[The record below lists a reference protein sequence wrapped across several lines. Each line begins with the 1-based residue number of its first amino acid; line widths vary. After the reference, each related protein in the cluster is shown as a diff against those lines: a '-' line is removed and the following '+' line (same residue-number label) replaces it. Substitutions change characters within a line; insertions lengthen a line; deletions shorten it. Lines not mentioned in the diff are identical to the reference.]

1 MSYQQKYL
9 KYKSK
14 YLALKAQATP
24 MTKNT
29 VGTNLSNLV
38 QLGGSGINSKT
49 NTIEQLTATPSLTEI
64 WGGSFST
71 KSKTDISNLV
81 NLLNESE
88 DIVTTEFSLTGG
100 SESGEVA
107 QSDSEE
113 VNAEENK
120 DSSSSSSSE
129 SASAT
134 ESSENKSDS
143 EIAKAAVVADSN
155 DDDKKDDSDSEVKET
170 VEGEMSA
177 GGKKKPNSYKKFFFE
192 DSDIVQSST
201 TSDSEL
207 SSFNTSTTEDSDAD
221 L

>member
-14 YLALKAQATP
+14 YLALKSQATP
-24 MTKNT
+24 MTKNKNT
-29 VGTNLSNLV
+29 TETNLSNLV
-38 QLGGSGINSKT
+38 QLGGSSINNKT
-49 NTIEQLTATPSLTEI
+49 NNIEQLTATPSLTEI
-64 WGGSFST
+64 WGGSFSA

-100 SESGEVA
+100 SESVDSELS
-107 QSDSEE
+107 QSDSEDIGS
-113 VNAEENK
+113 ENK
-120 DSSSSSSSE
+120 SDDSSSSSE
-129 SASAT
+129 SASA
-134 ESSENKSDS
+134 ENKSES
-143 EIAKAAVVADSN
+143 EIPKADVIADSN
-155 DDDKKDDSDSEVKET
+155 DDEKKDDSDSEVKET
-170 VEGEMSA
+170 AEGEML

-201 TSDSEL
+201 TSDSDL